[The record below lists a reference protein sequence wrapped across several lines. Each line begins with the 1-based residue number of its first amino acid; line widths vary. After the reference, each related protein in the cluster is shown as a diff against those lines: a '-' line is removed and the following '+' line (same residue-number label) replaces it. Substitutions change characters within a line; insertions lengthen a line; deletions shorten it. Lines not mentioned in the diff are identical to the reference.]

1 MDLVSY
7 FQSYED
13 YFWEWTT
20 DKDVRDPSGY
30 LENNLLSVPN
40 VGAIAY
46 RPYIIEVLKELQPQ
60 GFPLFGAF
68 LLTMYAT
75 QDGYLNLDGIFFFL
89 RKFRTEE
96 ASAFNIDINN
106 SYQLLENLSKVG
118 NSMKR
123 GQNRINLFQ
132 TIFKDA
138 VYSVSAEESEYI
150 LTTYYRGTHKI
161 ADSADK
167 LVLTND
173 VFYKD
178 IETLSFIYKK
188 FPTTESIIKAMQGLA
203 NEPEINEEI
212 AEKHRTTESEKDFI
226 KELIEEPKTFQ
237 VGSLIKR
244 IWSGLKIPMKHLSP
258 GEQPM
263 GGVSD
268 ISNKGD
274 LHRMLLSEFANED
287 EVFMNRVA
295 NNEALYIQRE
305 IPPEENVFERII
317 LIDTSL
323 KNWGTPKVLSFA
335 SAIAI
340 IKHPKAHSECKVF
353 TLGKEMNAV
362 SLDTVEE
369 VVENLNQ
376 VSAMLDVS
384 PTLDVFFQKE
394 RQEKDLEVFFITAEE
409 NLTNKNLQKVIHEN
423 RDRLKFVVTTS
434 AQGELNFYRHH
445 QGTRKHIQKIILP
458 LEELWANP
466 PKRKIKN
473 TISEK
478 GSKTPAPL
486 NYPLLFPTPKDRINA
501 FLYEGDFYILSNK
514 KQLLKTYLSDN
525 YYNKNIYQ
533 NTSIHRGCEVIA
545 QEISIKPRGQFVL
558 AKDKTGN
565 FILGQY
571 QEDKKLLS
579 KLNINTG
586 EYSELNVTG
595 QDIPLNFELIYL
607 DRNFYLYQ
615 DGFSLIFKINIEGKI
630 SIEQVVADEK
640 IAKSYARNKIEVDRL
655 KNGGTKI
662 LNNFTRIGINENSEL
677 IVSSKALIRIDTNT
691 MKFGK
696 NEYDIEIIA
705 SQNKNK
711 FTFEDG
717 SEIITD
723 NRGILTFKSSNRTIS
738 TFYIPSTDGGYAAL
752 ATETDFGGSEY
763 YLPKNTKLKVKE
775 MDEMYSDYL
784 EAFIQH
790 ILEYGTK
797 N

>member
-1 MDLVSY
+1 MDLNQY
-7 FQSYED
+7 FQSYEN

-20 DKDVRDPSGY
+20 DEDVPDRSGY
-30 LENNLLSVPN
+30 HENNLLSIPN
-40 VGAIAY
+40 VGPIGYRAY
-46 RPYIIEVLKELQPQ
+46 VIEVLKLLKT
-60 GFPLFGAF
+60 GFPSFSSL
-68 LLTMYAT
+68 LLTLYAT
-75 QDGYLNLDGIFFFL
+75 QNGYINFKEVLDPVNKLYGYRDDVCEVTGRSIEFL
-89 RKFRTEE
+89 EKLK
-96 ASAFNIDINN
+96 ALDKG
-106 SYQLLENLSKVG
+106 YK
-118 NSMKR
+118 K
-123 GQNRINLFQ
+123 GQNR
-132 TIFKDA
+132 
-138 VYSVSAEESEYI
+138 V
-150 LTTYYRGTHKI
+150 
-161 ADSADK
+161 
-167 LVLTND
+167 VLL
-173 VFYKD
+173 
-178 IETLSFIYKK
+178 ETLFMNTHGTLSSGNSELILERYRKRPFKISESSIKKTASSSFVVNDLRTFEFLNRR
-188 FPTTESIIKAMQGLA
+188 FPTTESIIDALQGKIDNL
-203 NEPEINEEI
+203 ELEDEIGED
-212 AEKHRTTESEKDFI
+212 HTTIEGENKDFI
-226 KELIEEPKTFQ
+226 QELIEDSKTFQ

-244 IWSGLKIPMKHLSP
+244 IWSGLKIPMRHLSS
-258 GEQPM
+258 GEQPI
-263 GGVSD
+263 GGISD
-268 ISNKGD
+268 ITNKGE

-317 LIDTSL
+317 LIDHSL
-323 KNWGTPKVLSFA
+323 KNWGTPKILSFA

-384 PTLDVFFQKE
+384 PTLDDFFQKE

-409 NLTNKNLQKVIHEN
+409 NLTNINLQKVIHEN

-434 AQGELNFYRHH
+434 TQGELNFYRHH

-458 LEELWANP
+458 LGELWANP

-478 GSKTPAPL
+478 GSKTPVPL
-486 NYPLLFPTPKDRINA
+486 NYPLLFPTPKDRINT

-586 EYSELNVTG
+586 EYSELNVIG

-615 DGFSLIFKINIEGKI
+615 DGFSLIFKINIEGNI

-677 IVSSKALIRIDTNT
+677 IVSNKALIRIDTNT
-691 MKFGK
+691 MRFGK
-696 NEYDIEIIA
+696 NEYDIEVIA

-738 TFYIPSTDGGYAAL
+738 TFYIPSTDGGYVAL

-763 YLPKNTKLKVKE
+763 FLPKNTKLKVKE